1 MFDLPLEIPKKLLPG
16 RHHPDPGRLV
26 QEHPNKHS
34 RMFDP
39 CRSHRGLRCSLNQ
52 RSMRHKVSQEQL
64 SSR

>member
-1 MFDLPLEIPKKLLPG
+1 MFYLRLEIPKKLLPG
-16 RHHPDPGRLV
+16 RRHPDPGRLV

-39 CRSHRGLRCSLNQ
+39 CHSRSGLRCNLNQ
-52 RSMRHKVSQEQL
+52 RSKSHKVSQEQL